1 MYTNKKEKF
10 IYNAN
15 YIDSVYVFD
24 DGDFI
29 LFGIKLEADKFL
41 DLKKKS
47 NPDLDEKSKLFSGKT
62 FKQKMV
68 FKITSKSCFYNLS
81 NNEFA
86 ISCGF
91 THFEICKF
99 NSDRTKYEI
108 IQFLGKDVEGTC
120 MNIGQLSNGDIFI
133 IKLYLYYYNIYI
145 YRKSENNEKY
155 QLYGNNYLYLLEGLQ
170 NIINL
175 NDKEVLTYKK
185 NILEDSLELKIYSND
200 DYKIKK
206 QNEIKFKD
214 KIAGTRIY
222 LASPLI
228 KINENKML
236 SYGANN
242 LYIFDLDS
250 LELDTII
257 QFEKPIIKLL
267 IRPAGNLFLF
277 TENQETVSGNTS
289 FTIYIDKKY
298 CSNIKIDF
306 ETNDLISNTEEDITN
321 YCGEKKNIFYL
332 DNYINNGLIS
342 LIDKNKLIIYEN
354 CDNSI

>member
-10 IYNAN
+10 IYNSN

-62 FKQKMV
+62 FKQKMI

-133 IKLYLYYYNIYI
+133 IKLYLCYYNIYI
-145 YRKSENNEKY
+145 YIPKIRK
-155 QLYGNNYLYLLEGLQ
+155 
-170 NIINL
+170 
-175 NDKEVLTYKK
+175 
-185 NILEDSLELKIYSND
+185 
-200 DYKIKK
+200 
-206 QNEIKFKD
+206 
-214 KIAGTRIY
+214 
-222 LASPLI
+222 
-228 KINENKML
+228 
-236 SYGANN
+236 
-242 LYIFDLDS
+242 
-250 LELDTII
+250 
-257 QFEKPIIKLL
+257 
-267 IRPAGNLFLF
+267 
-277 TENQETVSGNTS
+277 
-289 FTIYIDKKY
+289 
-298 CSNIKIDF
+298 
-306 ETNDLISNTEEDITN
+306 
-321 YCGEKKNIFYL
+321 
-332 DNYINNGLIS
+332 
-342 LIDKNKLIIYEN
+342 
-354 CDNSI
+354 